1 MSAPPILVRYL
12 DTLGDS
18 RLTDSQLSFVESL
31 LDSMSPSEI
40 VTVYDSLSL
49 QRIVLIFPLL
59 RERVTITPSV
69 FGSRL
74 QQALLDGEISADLA
88 DSFLD
93 MAQVGLLAYR
103 RISYSLYRD
112 PVVKRFFEGAFE
124 STESYDPL
132 DLNSN
137 VLDLLD
143 LTQDKVVEVATTN
156 DVLLFIV
163 AWYGTTSLC
172 AVETPGLGPRLER
185 LLRSCAHQLTT
196 PEEASQILRLTS
208 FILRKALPPRTDNT
222 FYPYLQVS
230 SDGECITALHG
241 FVPATQDPLCSEA
254 LEDVALHLDHL
265 TTIIAL
271 GSVSALK
278 TAVYALQTIFS
289 VVLELGTAFI
299 GPYLLLLDSIETTS
313 LHLAIP
319 AFQRFYRDLCSCFDA
334 DIGTA
339 VPDFS
344 SVIYRKQRLTCA
356 LLHRA
361 LHRAVYPIR
370 RFYVHILP
378 LLSESLAED
387 AEPLCYPAAFLA
399 YTYLPATM
407 NAGMYTFHRCATAR
421 EKIIQE
427 RRRVGPF
434 SHPEPMKVPTDLFA
448 HATIRLPEMNY
459 EAKSFLD
466 RDIESVFPPLTDK
479 TFTQL
484 VADTD
489 VICEDICIAYYA
501 HARQYNKLC
510 FGSPLVTDATVFQ
523 AGLMRFVIFVLKQ
536 HEDPHDVI
544 KAIATILSNAKSYTM
559 LGPLYAIM
567 AGLQAAL
574 ADISVSED
582 IAIGSGGGSFLGE
595 SRTLMQDDIASGM
608 VNLYASISQVSQY
621 FRPLLLGPYVNLSIM
636 LSAIC
641 SVQLC
646 QLLEAVYTSSVDFQ
660 LSLTTEVRYLME
672 RHIEAIFEDQSD
684 PSSDQQFVH
693 KTFLIIC
700 LANHSAVDV
709 PDSVYFRLSS
719 ALVRHIA
726 ATLDA
731 PDAPI
736 LSLLAST
743 HLKAVYDSVSNCP
756 MLAESLVG
764 IVRVALATPLT
775 PIRASRL
782 TALITILYQLDA
794 NEELNTLYHEL
805 RAKVQGDDVGPFV
818 LSSKLF
824 TPLRA
829 VRWKPDD
836 WGLTISTNML
846 TLTALDANLQTNIQ
860 AFDADAIQA
869 LAEAWSSSPSCYLQ
883 ALFICFGRLLGECR
897 FQICE
902 RCDILG
908 PYLDAFRALFRVV
921 YDLAI
926 DPDPRQCGHLLHLAA
941 EFIYS
946 ADVLE
951 VMYGLHLIQNSA
963 IFDEV
968 YTLFKRFCVRVYTF
982 IYTTSTYAHVLGAP
996 LMRAIQAF
1004 FSKATAIKLRSTF
1017 ICEYVLDV
1025 VLIFALFVPN
1035 DHDTTHS
1042 GDIRTIATIGYSVD
1056 SSVAIGEVEVPGD
1069 VHFADYRL
1077 RISALTKIQYL
1088 ASIMGPLLVL
1098 IRLLKWAGAG
1108 RSPECLAQGN
1118 DQSFRVDPRTVSQDA
1133 LANLFTT
1140 LLVPLLEYKP
1150 RLFAPHSIAQRQQ
1163 DHFVKLIRM
1172 LASMIYHSEREEKN
1186 LDESQQKTIL
1196 NLVNIIDLRLMNA
1209 GWGRTMRE
1217 VLEQACALLLLATH
1231 NPVTSAFKTLGN
1243 ISADDLFGLKPSFI
1257 QSRVIVAS
1265 LVIKCTLD
1273 GSLDIIVAEPDSQ
1286 LHLRSLLRI
1295 ILPCAICPVHS
1306 IRSTAQSLFC
1316 ALDEIAI
1323 ALDKSRQSSIVRS
1336 ILTTI
1341 GVSPSLLFIFKSSLT
1356 QNEVQ
1361 QKYGSILDALDPR
1374 STALKMVLY
1383 ASHYDT
1389 AFPLAEISAV
1399 DGNVL
1404 QSIEE
1409 AYAYVT
1415 SYAKIYDMGEG
1426 GGTCL
1431 RDITY
1436 SEVEPTCD
1444 YIYQQKILQVTAQSI
1459 SDAGKKS
1466 PTLTGSL
1473 IINASLLSKTTNL
1486 GGLARTAEVFQLE
1499 ALVLSDLSC
1508 TQDKMFRTMSA
1519 TADRWLHTEAV
1530 PPLQLIEWM
1539 RIKRAEGY
1547 TLVGLEQSNRSVLL
1561 EKARLPERA
1570 VLILGNEN
1578 KGCPDEVLQEC
1589 DQTIEIPQFG
1599 QVRSLNVHVS
1609 CAIFVWEWVKQHR
1622 LGSQQ

>member
-1 MSAPPILVRYL
+1 MPAPSFLTRYL
-12 DTLGDS
+12 DTVES
-18 RLTDSQLSFVESL
+18 SCLTSSQLSFVEEL
-31 LDSMSPSEI
+31 LDSMSPSEV
-40 VTVYDSLSL
+40 VTIYESLDL
-49 QRIVLIFPLL
+49 QRVALIYPLL
-59 RERVTITPSV
+59 QGRLATVSPSIE
-69 FGSRL
+69 SRL
-74 QQALLDGEISADLA
+74 QQALLNGELSASLA
-88 DSFLD
+88 GSFLD
-93 MAQVGLLAYR
+93 LAQIGLLAYR
-103 RISYSLYRD
+103 RISHDIYRD

-124 STESYDPL
+124 SAEPCDPL
-132 DLNSN
+132 KINDNI
-137 VLDLLD
+137 LDLLD
-143 LTQDKVVEVATTN
+143 LTQDKVTVAATAD
-156 DVLLFIV
+156 DVSLFIV

-172 AVETPGLGPRLER
+172 AVEIPGLSSRLER
-185 LLRSCAHQLTT
+185 LLRGCAHTLKTSQD
-196 PEEASQILRLTS
+196 ASQILRLTS
-208 FILRKALPPRTDNT
+208 FILRKALPSRTEIT
-222 FYPYLQVS
+222 FYPYLQVNP
-230 SDGECITALHG
+230 DEEKITALHA
-241 FVPATQDPLCSEA
+241 FVPATQEPLCSEA
-254 LEDVALHLDHL
+254 LENVALHLDHL
-265 TTIIAL
+265 TAIIAL

-278 TAVYALQTIFS
+278 TAVYALQTIFM
-289 VVLELGTAFI
+289 VILDLGTAFI

-319 AFQRFYRDLCSCFDA
+319 AFQRFYRDLCSCLDA

-339 VPDFS
+339 IPDFS
-344 SVIYRKQRLTCA
+344 SVTYRKQRLTCA

-361 LHRAVYPIR
+361 MHRAVYSIR
-370 RFYVHILP
+370 RFYVHMLP
-378 LLSESLAED
+378 LLSESISED

-399 YTYLPATM
+399 YTYLPAAM
-407 NAGMYTFHRCATAR
+407 SAGMYTFHRCATAR
-421 EKIIQE
+421 EKILLA

-434 SHPEPMKVPTDLFA
+434 SNPEPMEAPVDVFA

-484 VADTD
+484 VADAD
-489 VICEDICIAYYA
+489 VVCEDICIAYYA

-523 AGLMRFVIFVLKQ
+523 AGIMRFVIFVLKQ
-536 HEDPHDVI
+536 HEDPHDVLN
-544 KAIATILSNAKSYTM
+544 AVAVILSNAKSYTM
-559 LGPLYAIM
+559 LGPLYAII
-567 AGLQAAL
+567 AGLQSAL

-582 IAIGSGGGSFLGE
+582 IAIGSGAGSFLGE

-608 VNLYASISQVSQY
+608 ANLYASISQVSQY
-621 FRPLLLGPYVNLSIM
+621 FRPLLLGPYVSLSIM
-636 LSAIC
+636 LSALC

-646 QLLEAVYTSSVDFQ
+646 QLLEAAYTSPVDFQ
-660 LSLTTEVRYLME
+660 LSLTTDVRYLIE
-672 RHIEAIFEDQSD
+672 RHIKAVFDDQSD

-693 KTFLIIC
+693 KTFLITC
-700 LANHSAVDV
+700 LANHSDVDV

-731 PDAPI
+731 PDAPM

-743 HLKAVYDSVSNCP
+743 HLKAIYDSIINCP
-756 MLAESLVG
+756 MLAESLIG

-782 TALITILYQLDA
+782 TALLATLYQFDP
-794 NEELNTLYHEL
+794 NEELNALYNEF
-805 RAKVQGDDVGPFV
+805 RAKVQGDDVSPFV
-818 LSSKLF
+818 LSTKAF

-829 VRWKPDD
+829 VRWKPDE
-836 WGLTISTNML
+836 WGVMTSTNML
-846 TLTALDANLQTNIQ
+846 TLTALDANLQANNH
-860 AFDADAIQA
+860 AFDSDGIIA

-883 ALFICFGRLLGECR
+883 ALFLCFGRLLSECR

-902 RCDILG
+902 RCDIVG
-908 PYLDAFRALFRVV
+908 PYLGAFRALFRVV
-921 YDLAI
+921 YDLVI

-951 VMYGLHLIQNSA
+951 IMYGLHLIQNSA

-996 LMRAIQAF
+996 LMRAVQAF
-1004 FSKATAIKLRSTF
+1004 FTNATAIKLRSNF
-1017 ICEYVLDV
+1017 ICDYILDV

-1035 DHDTTHS
+1035 DYDLTHS
-1042 GDIRTIATIGYSVD
+1042 GDIRAIVTIGYSVD
-1056 SSVAIGEVEVPGD
+1056 SACSIGEAEIPGD

-1077 RISALTKIQYL
+1077 RVSALTKIQYL
-1088 ASIMGPLLVL
+1088 ASIMGPSLVL
-1098 IRLLKWAGAG
+1098 IRLLKWVWAE
-1108 RSPECLAQGN
+1108 RSPECIAQGN
-1118 DQSFRVDPRTVSQDA
+1118 DQNFRVDPRTISQDA

-1140 LLVPLLEYKP
+1140 LLIPLFEYKP
-1150 RLFAPHSIAQRQQ
+1150 RLFAPHSVAQRQQ
-1163 DHFVKLIRM
+1163 DHFVKIIRM
-1172 LASMIYHSEREEKN
+1172 LASMIYHSKREEN
-1186 LDESQQKTIL
+1186 GIDESQEKTIL
-1196 NLVNIIDLRLMNA
+1196 NLINVIDMRLMNA
-1209 GWGRTMRE
+1209 NWNRTMRE
-1217 VLEQACALLLLATH
+1217 VLEQACSLLLLSTH
-1231 NPVTSAFKTLGN
+1231 NPITSAFKTLGS

-1257 QSRVIVAS
+1257 QSRVIIVS
-1265 LVIKCTLD
+1265 LVVKCVLD
-1273 GSLDIIVAEPDSQ
+1273 QSLDAIVAESNTL

-1295 ILPCAICPVHS
+1295 LLPCAICPVHS

-1316 ALDEIAI
+1316 ALDELAS
-1323 ALDKSRQSSIVRS
+1323 ALDKPRQPSIIRS
-1336 ILTTI
+1336 TLTTV
-1341 GVSPSLLFIFKSSLT
+1341 GASPSLLFTFKNSLT
-1356 QNEVQ
+1356 QNEIQ

-1409 AYAYVT
+1409 AYTYVT
-1415 SYAKIYDMGEG
+1415 SYAKIYDMGES

-1444 YIYQQKILQVTAQSI
+1444 YIYQQKILQVTAQSV
-1459 SDAGKKS
+1459 SDTSKKS
-1466 PTLTGSL
+1466 PPLPGSL

-1499 ALVLSDLSC
+1499 SLVLSDLSC
-1508 TQDKMFRTMSA
+1508 AQDKMFRTMSA

-1539 RIKRAEGY
+1539 RMKRNEGY

-1561 EKARLPERA
+1561 EKARLPEQM

-1578 KGCPDEVLQEC
+1578 KGCPNEVLQEC

-1622 LGSQQ
+1622 LGSQ